1 MRDSFKN
8 GLIGP
13 ICVIRWFSECVYTAC
28 HDEECNIS
36 GFDCMNDLLLAG
48 DSRGI
53 LYSVVASEDRS
64 GVHVQACRTSNSA
77 IGLLALHP
85 KD

>member
-1 MRDSFKN
+1 
-8 GLIGP
+8 
-13 ICVIRWFSECVYTAC
+13 
-28 HDEECNIS
+28 
-36 GFDCMNDLLLAG
+36 MNDLLLAG

-64 GVHVQACRTSNSA
+64 GAHVQACRTSNSA
-77 IGLLALHP
+77 IGLLAPHP